1 MGPLIPSEIASWPL
15 AVSTSTLGMKY
26 GEIRSGPR
34 SRRVSACCTIPF
46 RPPIAEPNTIPTRIG
61 SKPFRPASAIA
72 SLAAPSASTTLRSSR
87 RRSFGPARP
96 VGSKSLTSAAI
107 RTGSPSG
114 SNARIQSIPLSPATA
129 AFQVERASFP
139 TGVIAPS
146 PVTATRL
153 TLRA

>member
-1 MGPLIPSEIASWPL
+1 
-15 AVSTSTLGMKY
+15 MKY

-34 SRRVSACCTIPF
+34 SRNVFAWSTIPI

-61 SKPFRPASAIA
+61 SKPFRPESASA
-72 SLAAPSASTTLRSSR
+72 SFAAPSASRTLRSNR
-87 RRSFGPARP
+87 RSSFGPARP

-107 RTGSPSG
+107 RTGKPSA
-114 SNARIQSIPLSPATA
+114 SKARIQSIPLSPATA

-153 TLRA
+153 TVRA